1 MAGRVPTEFHGYSK
15 SMLTITDLSLQRGG
29 VWLLE
34 NVNLTVQPGQRVAI
48 VGANGAGKSSLF
60 KLLLGQLAPEQGS
73 VSLPGGCR
81 IAHMAQEVEASSR
94 SARDFILDGDFELRR
109 LERELAAAEARS
121 DDHAIAHVHGELDL
135 HEAWSASRRAEAL
148 LRGLGF
154 ADSDAERPVS
164 AFSGGW
170 RIRLNLAQALM
181 RPSDLLLLD
190 EPTNHLDL
198 DACLWLENW
207 LRRYPGTLLFISHDR
222 DFMDRVATHLVHFD
236 QKKLVLYT
244 GNYSAFEVQ
253 RSERLAQQQAGFER
267 QQARIAEIQRFI
279 DRFKAKA
286 TKAKQAQSRVK
297 ALERMEQIAPAHID
311 SPFSFTFPMA
321 DKVSNP
327 LLSVRD
333 GKAGHGES
341 VVLSGLNLT
350 LLPGSRIGLLGP
362 NGAGKSTLMDALR
375 GKGTLLAGERT
386 CGEHLAI
393 KYFAQH
399 QLESLD
405 LDASPFLHL
414 QRLAPKASEQSVRNF
429 LGGFDFHGDEALSP
443 IRSFSGGEK
452 ARVAL
457 AVIAWQKP
465 NLLLLDEPTNHLD
478 LEMRQALTMALQNF
492 EGAIVVVSHDRHLLR
507 NTVDEFWLVND
518 GHVVEYQGDLEDYE
532 SWLADRRKDDAEPP
546 KRQLGSVAGSA
557 DAASAQA
564 DTAVGES
571 ADDRKARK
579 RAEAALRQKLSP
591 YRKQQATLEKQ
602 METLHETL
610 NDLESELADPAL
622 YSDESKGRLKDLLG
636 KQSAAKGQLE
646 EFEAQWLEVSETV
659 ETMEDELAGQ

>member
-1 MAGRVPTEFHGYSK
+1 
-15 SMLTITDLSLQRGG
+15 MLTITDLSLQRGG

-60 KLLLGQLAPEQGS
+60 QLLLGQLAPEQGS
-73 VSLPGGCR
+73 VALPGGCR
-81 IAHMAQEVEASSR
+81 IAHMAQEVAASSR
-94 SARDFILDGDFELRR
+94 SARDFVLDGDTELRR
-109 LERELAAAEARS
+109 MERALAEAEAGG
-121 DDHAIAHVHGELDL
+121 DDHAIARLHGELDI
-135 HEAWSASRRAEAL
+135 HEAWSAPRRAETL

-154 ADSDAERPVS
+154 ADSDAGRPVS

-207 LRRYPGTLLFISHDR
+207 LRKYPGTLLFISHDR

-236 QKKLVLYT
+236 QKQLVLYT
-244 GNYSAFEVQ
+244 GNYSAFERQ
-253 RSERLAQQQAGFER
+253 RAERLAQQQASFER

-286 TKAKQAQSRVK
+286 TKARQAQSRVK
-297 ALERMEQIAPAHID
+297 ALERMEKIAPAHVD
-311 SPFSFTFPMA
+311 SPFSFEFPIA

-327 LLSVRD
+327 LLSIRHGV
-333 GKAGHGES
+333 AGHGD
-341 VVLSGLNLT
+341 VPILKNINVT
-350 LLPGSRIGLLGP
+350 LLPGTRVGLLGP
-362 NGAGKSTLMDALR
+362 NGAGKSTFMDALR
-375 GKGTLLAGERT
+375 GTGTLLSGERT

-393 KYFAQH
+393 GYFAQH

-414 QRLAPKASEQSVRNF
+414 QRLAPTASEQKVRDF
-429 LGGFDFHGDEALSP
+429 LGGFDFHGDEALAP

-492 EGAIVVVSHDRHLLR
+492 DGAIVVVSHDRHLLR
-507 NTVDEFWLVND
+507 NTVDEFWLVCD
-518 GHVVEYQGDLEDYE
+518 GAVGEYEGDLEDYE
-532 SWLADRRKDDAEPP
+532 RWLAERRKDEESPP
-546 KRQLGSVAGSA
+546 RREVVGGQEKSVNTAGPATLTA
-557 DAASAQA
+557 D
-564 DTAVGES
+564 E
-571 ADDRKARK
+571 RKARK
-579 RAEAALRQKLSP
+579 RQEAELRQKLSP
-591 YRKQQATLEKQ
+591 WRKKQGTLEIR
-602 METLHETL
+602 MEQLQQKLATVEQ
-610 NDLESELADPAL
+610 NLADPGL
-622 YSDESKGRLKDLLG
+622 YDDQQKVRLKELLAEQTEL
-636 KQSAAKGQLE
+636 KRELE
-646 EFEAQWLEVSETV
+646 DVEAEWLEVSETV
-659 ETMEDELAGQ
+659 ESLEAELAG

>member
-1 MAGRVPTEFHGYSK
+1 M
-15 SMLTITDLSLQRGG
+15 
-29 VWLLE
+29 LE
-34 NVNLTVQPGQRVAI
+34 NVSLTVQPGQRVAI

-60 KLLLGQLAPEQGS
+60 QLLLGHLAPEQGN

-81 IAHMAQEVEASSR
+81 IAHMAQEVEASHR
-94 SARDFILDGDFELRR
+94 SARDFVLDGDFELRR
-109 LERELAAAEARS
+109 MERELAHAEAR
-121 DDHAIAHVHGELDL
+121 DDHHAIARLHGELDV
-135 HEAWSASRRAEAL
+135 HEAWSAPRRAESL

-154 ADSDAERPVS
+154 ADSDADRPVS

-236 QKKLVLYT
+236 SKKLELYT

-253 RSERLAQQQAGFER
+253 RSERLAQQQSNYER

-286 TKAKQAQSRVK
+286 TKARQAQSRVK
-297 ALERMEQIAPAHID
+297 ALERMERIAPAHVD
-311 SPFSFTFPMA
+311 SPFSFEFPMA

-327 LLSVRD
+327 LLSIRNGV
-333 GKAGHGES
+333 AGHGQTAI
-341 VVLSGLNLT
+341 LNNINVT

-362 NGAGKSTLMDALR
+362 NGAGKSTFMEALR
-375 GKGTLLAGERT
+375 GTGTLLAGERT

-393 KYFAQH
+393 GYFAQH
-399 QLESLD
+399 QLEALD

-414 QRLAPKASEQSVRNF
+414 QRLSPRASEQSVRNF

-492 EGAIVVVSHDRHLLR
+492 DGAIVVVSHDRHLLR
-507 NTVDEFWLVND
+507 NTVDEFWLVSD
-518 GHVVEYQGDLEDYE
+518 GAVQEYDGDLEDYE
-532 SWLADRRKDDAEPP
+532 RWLADRRKDEDEPP
-546 KRQLGSVAGSA
+546 KRQAAEDSGAEKKVGSG
-557 DAASAQA
+557 QA
-564 DTAVGES
+564 LTAEE
-571 ADDRKARK
+571 RKARK
-579 RAEAALRQKLSP
+579 RQEAELRQKLSP
-591 YRKQQATLEKQ
+591 WRKKQVSLEARMDQLQQQ
-602 METLHETL
+602 
-610 NDLESELADPAL
+610 LAGVEASLGDPSV
-622 YSDESKGRLKDLLG
+622 YEDSGKVRLKALLAEQTEL
-636 KQSAAKGQLE
+636 KRALE
-646 EFEAQWLEVSETV
+646 ETEAEWLEVSETV
-659 ETMEDELAGQ
+659 ENLEAELAG

>member
-1 MAGRVPTEFHGYSK
+1 MI
-15 SMLTITDLSLQRGG
+15 TITNLSLQRGG
-29 VWLLE
+29 VWLLDSTS
-34 NVNLTVQPGQRVAI
+34 VTIQPGQRVAI

-60 KLLLGQLAPEQGS
+60 QLLLGQLGAEQGA

-81 IAHMAQEVEASSR
+81 IAHMAQEVEASGR
-94 SARDFILDGDFELRR
+94 SAREFVLDGDTR
-109 LERELAAAEARS
+109 LRELEAALAEAEAKS
-121 DDHAIAHVHGELDL
+121 DDHAMAHIHGELDL
-135 HEAWSASRRAEAL
+135 HEAWSASRRAETL
-148 LRGLGF
+148 IRGLGF
-154 ADSDAERPVS
+154 ADGDADRPVS
-164 AFSGGW
+164 SFSGGW

-181 RPSDLLLLD
+181 KPSDLLLLD

-207 LRRYPGTLLFISHDR
+207 LSRYPGTLLFISHDR
-222 DFMDRVATHLVHFD
+222 DFMDRVATHIIHFER
-236 QKKLVLYT
+236 QKLVQYT
-244 GNYSAFEVQ
+244 GNYSAFERQ
-253 RSERLAQQQAGFER
+253 RGERLAQQQANYEKQR
-267 QQARIAEIQRFI
+267 ARVAEIQRFI

-286 TKAKQAQSRVK
+286 TKARQAQSRVK

-333 GKAGHGES
+333 GRAGHGES

-375 GKGTLLAGERT
+375 GEGTLLAGERT
-386 CGEHLAI
+386 TGEHLAI
-393 KYFAQH
+393 GYFAQH

-414 QRLAPKASEQSVRNF
+414 QRLAPRASEQSIRNF
-429 LGGFDFHGDEALSP
+429 LGGFDFHGDEALAP

-492 EGAIVVVSHDRHLLR
+492 DGAMVVVSHDRHLLR
-507 NTVDEFWLVND
+507 NTVDEFWLVSD
-518 GHVVEYQGDLEDYE
+518 GAVAPYDGDLEDYE
-532 SWLADRRKDDAEPP
+532 RWLAERRRDEDEPP
-546 KRQLGSVAGSA
+546 RRDSQASVVS
-557 DAASAQA
+557 QA
-564 DTAVGES
+564 TGLTAEQ
-571 ADDRKARK
+571 RKARK
-579 RAEAALRQKLSP
+579 REQAELRKQLSPWKKQLAGAEQAIAKAEARLAE
-591 YRKQQATLEKQ
+591 LE
-602 METLHETL
+602 TA
-610 NDLESELADPAL
+610 LADTAL
-622 YSDESKGRLKDLLG
+622 YEAAQKDRLRALLAEQADVRSG
-636 KQSAAKGQLE
+636 LA
-646 EFEAQWLEVSETV
+646 EAEASWLEVGEKL
-659 ETMEDELAGQ
+659 EALEAQLEI

>member
-1 MAGRVPTEFHGYSK
+1 
-15 SMLTITDLSLQRGG
+15 
-29 VWLLE
+29 LLDS
-34 NVNLTVQPGQRVAI
+34 VSLTVQSGQRVAI

-60 KLLLGQLAPEQGS
+60 QLLLGQLAPEQGG

-81 IAHMAQEVEASSR
+81 IAQMAQEVAATSR
-94 SARDFILDGDFELRR
+94 SARDFVLDGDLDLRR
-109 LERELAAAEARS
+109 LEQALQQAEARG
-121 DDHAIAHVHGELDL
+121 DDNAVAHIHGELDI
-135 HEAWSASRRAEAL
+135 HEAWSAARRAESL

-154 ADSDAERPVS
+154 QDGDADRPVS

-207 LRRYPGTLLFISHDR
+207 LRRYDGTLLFISHDR
-222 DFMDRVATHLVHFD
+222 DFMDRVATHVVHFD
-236 QKKLVLYT
+236 RLKLELYT
-244 GNYSAFEVQ
+244 GNYSAFESQ

-279 DRFKAKA
+279 DRFKAQA
-286 TKAKQAQSRVK
+286 TKARQAQSRVK
-297 ALERMEQIAPAHID
+297 SLERMEKIAPAHID
-311 SPFSFTFPMA
+311 SPFSFEFPVA
-321 DKVSNP
+321 DKVSSP
-327 LLSVRD
+327 LLSIRH
-333 GKAGHGES
+333 GRAGHGETIILDGIN
-341 VVLSGLNLT
+341 LS

-362 NGAGKSTLMDALR
+362 NGAGKSTLMDALL
-375 GKGTLLAGERT
+375 GQGEHGAASTLISGERA
-386 CGEHLAI
+386 CGENLAI
-393 KYFAQH
+393 GYFAQH

-414 QRLAPKASEQSVRNF
+414 QRLSPKASEQSVRNF

-443 IRSFSGGEK
+443 IRTFSGGEK

-518 GHVVEYQGDLEDYE
+518 GRVAEYQGDLEDYE
-532 SWLADRRKDDAEPP
+532 RWLADRRKDDTEAP
-546 KRQLGSVAGSA
+546 KRQATGTMNASDSAKASEPEAG
-557 DAASAQA
+557 
-564 DTAVGES
+564 VGES
-571 ADDRKARK
+571 AEDRKTRK

-591 YRKQQATLEKQ
+591 FRKRQVALEKQ
-602 METLHETL
+602 MESLNETL
-610 NDLESELADPAL
+610 SGLESELADPGL
-622 YSDESKGRLKDLLG
+622 YGDESKNRLKDLLG
-636 KQSAAKGQLE
+636 KQAEAKARLNDV
-646 EFEAQWLEVSETV
+646 EAEWLDVSETV
-659 ETMEDELAGQ
+659 EAMEAELAV

>member
-1 MAGRVPTEFHGYSK
+1 M
-15 SMLTITDLSLQRGG
+15 
-29 VWLLE
+29 LE

-60 KLLLGQLAPEQGS
+60 KLLLGQLAAEQGG

-81 IAHMAQEVEASSR
+81 IAHMAQEVEASAR

-109 LERELAAAEARS
+109 LERELAEAEARG
-121 DDHAIAHVHGELDL
+121 DDHAIVHAHGELDL
-135 HEAWSASRRAEAL
+135 HEAWSAPRRAEAL

-207 LRRYPGTLLFISHDR
+207 LRRYSGTLLFISHDR

-297 ALERMEQIAPAHID
+297 ALERMERIAPAHVD
-311 SPFSFTFPMA
+311 SPFSFEFPMA

-327 LLSVRD
+327 LLSIRHGV
-333 GKAGHGES
+333 AGHGDTAILRNIN
-341 VVLSGLNLT
+341 VT

-362 NGAGKSTLMDALR
+362 NGAGKSTFMDALR
-375 GKGTLLAGERT
+375 GTGTLLSGERT

-393 KYFAQH
+393 GYFAQH

-414 QRLAPKASEQSVRNF
+414 QRLAPRASEQQVRNF

-457 AVIAWQKP
+457 AIIAWQKP

-492 EGAIVVVSHDRHLLR
+492 DGAIVVVSHDRHLMR
-507 NTVDEFWLVND
+507 NTVDQFWLVSD
-518 GHVVEYQGDLEDYE
+518 GAVQEYEGDLEDYE
-532 SWLADRRKDDAEPP
+532 RWLAERRKDDDEPP
-546 KRQLGSVAGSA
+546 KREVIEQATDNKVAAGATALTA
-557 DAASAQA
+557 D
-564 DTAVGES
+564 E
-571 ADDRKARK
+571 RKARK
-579 RAEAALRQKLSP
+579 RQEAELRQILSP
-591 YRKQQATLEKQ
+591 WRKKQGNLEARMEQLQQ
-602 METLHETL
+602 
-610 NDLESELADPAL
+610 ELAGVEQQLSDPTIYDDSA
-622 YSDESKGRLKDLLG
+622 KVKLKELLAQQTG
-636 KQSAAKGQLE
+636 LKRELDDV
-646 EFEAQWLEVSETV
+646 EAEWLEVSETV
-659 ETMEDELAGQ
+659 ENLEAELAG

>member
-1 MAGRVPTEFHGYSK
+1 
-15 SMLTITDLSLQRGG
+15 MLTITDLSLQRGG

-34 NVNLTVQPGQRVAI
+34 NVNVTVQPGQRVAI

-60 KLLLGQLAPEQGS
+60 QLLLGHLSPEQGS
-73 VSLPGGCR
+73 VALPGGCR
-81 IAHMAQEVEASSR
+81 IAHMAQEVAASSR
-94 SARDFILDGDFELRR
+94 SARDFVLDGDLELRR
-109 LERELAAAEARS
+109 LEAELVAAEARG
-121 DDHAIAHVHGELDL
+121 DDYAVAHIHGELDI
-135 HEAWSASRRAEAL
+135 HEAWSATRRAEAL
-148 LRGLGF
+148 IRGLGF
-154 ADSDAERPVS
+154 ADSDADRPVS

-207 LRRYPGTLLFISHDR
+207 LRKYPGTLLFISHDR
-222 DFMDRVATHLVHFD
+222 DFMDRVSTHLVHFD
-236 QKKLVLYT
+236 QKKLELYT
-244 GNYSAFEVQ
+244 GNYSAFEIQ
-253 RSERLAQQQAGFER
+253 RSERLAQQQASFER

-297 ALERMEQIAPAHID
+297 SLERMERIAPAHVD
-311 SPFSFTFPMA
+311 SPFSFEFPGA
-321 DKVSNP
+321 DKVSSP
-327 LLSVRD
+327 LLSIRN
-333 GKAGHGES
+333 GAAGYGDTTI
-341 VVLSGLNLT
+341 LSNINLS

-362 NGAGKSTLMDALR
+362 NGAGKSTFMDALR
-375 GKGTLLAGERT
+375 GESTLMSGERAAGEN
-386 CGEHLAI
+386 LAI
-393 KYFAQH
+393 GYFAQH

-414 QRLAPKASEQSVRNF
+414 QRLAPQASEQKVRNF

-492 EGAIVVVSHDRHLLR
+492 DGAIVVVSHDRHLLR
-507 NTVDEFWLVND
+507 NTVDEFWLVSD
-518 GHVVEYQGDLEDYE
+518 GAVKEYDGDLEDYE
-532 SWLADRRKDDAEPP
+532 RWLAERRKDDEEPP
-546 KRQLGSVAGSA
+546 QRQVVEQKTGNKTGTATLSA
-557 DAASAQA
+557 D
-564 DTAVGES
+564 E
-571 ADDRKARK
+571 RKARK
-579 RAEAALRQKLSP
+579 RQEAEIRKKISP
-591 YRKQQATLEKQ
+591 WRKKQGVLETR
-602 METLHETL
+602 METLQEKLSSVEASLSDPSVYDDSNKVRLKALLAEQAGFKRELDEAEAEWLDVSEAVETL
-610 NDLESELADPAL
+610 EQELTLSSAES
-622 YSDESKGRLKDLLG
+622 
-636 KQSAAKGQLE
+636 
-646 EFEAQWLEVSETV
+646 
-659 ETMEDELAGQ
+659 

>member
-1 MAGRVPTEFHGYSK
+1 
-15 SMLTITDLSLQRGG
+15 MLTITDLSLQRGG

-60 KLLLGQLAPEQGS
+60 QLLLGQLAPEQGS
-73 VSLPGGCR
+73 VALPGGCR
-81 IAHMAQEVEASSR
+81 IAHMAQEVAASSR
-94 SARDFILDGDFELRR
+94 SARDFVLDGDTELRR
-109 LERELAAAEARS
+109 MERALAEAEAGG
-121 DDHAIAHVHGELDL
+121 DDHAIARLHGELDI
-135 HEAWSASRRAEAL
+135 HEAWSAPRRAETL

-207 LRRYPGTLLFISHDR
+207 LRKYPGTLLFISHDR

-236 QKKLVLYT
+236 QKQLVLYT
-244 GNYSAFEVQ
+244 GNYSAFERQ
-253 RSERLAQQQAGFER
+253 RAERLAQQQASFER

-286 TKAKQAQSRVK
+286 TKARQAQSRVK
-297 ALERMEQIAPAHID
+297 ALERMEKIAPAHVD
-311 SPFSFTFPMA
+311 SPFSFEFPVA

-327 LLSVRD
+327 LLSIRHGV
-333 GKAGHGES
+333 AGHGD
-341 VVLSGLNLT
+341 VPILKNINVT
-350 LLPGSRIGLLGP
+350 LLPGTRVGLLGP
-362 NGAGKSTLMDALR
+362 NGAGKSTFMDALR
-375 GKGTLLAGERT
+375 GTGTLLSGERT

-393 KYFAQH
+393 GYFAQH

-414 QRLAPKASEQSVRNF
+414 QRLAPTASEQKVRDF
-429 LGGFDFHGDEALSP
+429 LGGFDFHGDEALAP

-492 EGAIVVVSHDRHLLR
+492 DGAIVVVSHDRHLLR
-507 NTVDEFWLVND
+507 NTVDEFWLVCD
-518 GHVVEYQGDLEDYE
+518 GAVGEYEGDLEDYE
-532 SWLADRRKDDAEPP
+532 RWLAERRKDEESPP
-546 KRQLGSVAGSA
+546 RREVVGGQEKSVNTAGPATLTA
-557 DAASAQA
+557 D
-564 DTAVGES
+564 E
-571 ADDRKARK
+571 RKARK
-579 RAEAALRQKLSP
+579 RQEAELRQKLSP
-591 YRKQQATLEKQ
+591 WRKKQGTLEIR
-602 METLHETL
+602 MEQLQQKLVTVEQ
-610 NDLESELADPAL
+610 NLADPGL
-622 YSDESKGRLKDLLG
+622 YDDQQKVRLKELLAEQAEL
-636 KQSAAKGQLE
+636 KRELE
-646 EFEAQWLEVSETV
+646 DVEAEWLEVSETV
-659 ETMEDELAGQ
+659 ESLEAELAG

>member
-1 MAGRVPTEFHGYSK
+1 
-15 SMLTITDLSLQRGG
+15 MLTITDLSLQRGG
-29 VWLLE
+29 LWLLDA
-34 NVNLTVQPGQRVAI
+34 VNLTIQPGQRVAI

-60 KLLLGQLAPEQGS
+60 QLLLGQLSPEQGS
-73 VSLPGGCR
+73 VALPGGCR
-81 IAHMAQEVEASSR
+81 IAHMAQEVEASER
-94 SARDFILDGDFELRR
+94 SALDFVLDGDHDLRR
-109 LERELAAAEARS
+109 MEKALAKAEERG
-121 DDHAIAHVHGELDL
+121 DDHAMAHIHGELDI
-135 HEAWSASRRAEAL
+135 HEAWSAPRRAGAL

-154 ADSDAERPVS
+154 TDTDAQRPVS

-207 LRRYPGTLLFISHDR
+207 LHRYSGTLLFISHDR

-236 QKKLVLYT
+236 QRQLEIYT
-244 GNYSAFEVQ
+244 GNYSAFEGQ

-267 QQARIAEIQRFI
+267 QQTQIAEIQRFI
-279 DRFKAKA
+279 DRFRAQA
-286 TKAKQAQSRVK
+286 TKARQAQSRVK
-297 ALERMEQIAPAHID
+297 ALERMEKIAPAHID
-311 SPFSFTFPMA
+311 SPFNFEFPVA
-321 DKVSNP
+321 EKVSNP
-327 LLSVRD
+327 LLSIRNGSGGYGDTLILD
-333 GKAGHGES
+333 GINRS
-341 VVLSGLNLT
+341 
-350 LLPGSRIGLLGP
+350 LLPGSRVGLLGP

-375 GKGTLLAGERT
+375 GASTLLSGERT
-386 CGEHLAI
+386 TGEHLAI
-393 KYFAQH
+393 GYFAQH

-414 QRLAPKASEQSVRNF
+414 QRLSPKASEQSIRNF
-429 LGGFDFHGDEALSP
+429 LGGFAFHGNEALSA

-492 EGAIVVVSHDRHLLR
+492 AGAIVVVSHDRHLLR

-518 GHVVEYQGDLEDYE
+518 GRVTDYEGDLEDYE
-532 SWLADRRKDDAEPP
+532 RWLADRRKDDSEAP
-546 KRQLGSVAGSA
+546 KRESQAGSPPERPA
-557 DAASAQA
+557 PE
-564 DTAVGES
+564 DT

-591 YRKQQATLEKQ
+591 YRKQQAALEKD
-602 METLHETL
+602 MEQLQQKL
-610 NDLESELADPAL
+610 
-622 YSDESKGRLKDLLG
+622 KG
-636 KQSAAKGQLE
+636 LE
-646 EFEAQWLEVSETV
+646 ESLSAPELYQDSGKTLLKERLGEQAQLKARLDDVEAGWLEISETV
-659 ETMEDELAGQ
+659 ETLEAELTA

>member
-1 MAGRVPTEFHGYSK
+1 
-15 SMLTITDLSLQRGG
+15 MLTITDLSLQRGG
-29 VWLLE
+29 VWLLDS
-34 NVNLTVQPGQRVAI
+34 VALTVQSGQRVAI

-60 KLLLGQLAPEQGS
+60 QLLLGQLAPEQGS

-81 IAHMAQEVEASSR
+81 IAHMAQEVEATGR
-94 SARDFILDGDFELRR
+94 SARDFVLDGDLDLRR
-109 LERELAAAEARS
+109 MERELHQAEVRG
-121 DDHAIAHVHGELDL
+121 DDNAVAHIHGELDV
-135 HEAWSASRRAEAL
+135 HEAWSAARRAESL

-154 ADSDAERPVS
+154 QNGDADRPVS

-207 LRRYPGTLLFISHDR
+207 LRRYDGTLLFISHDR
-222 DFMDRVATHLVHFD
+222 DFMDRVATHVVHFD
-236 QKKLVLYT
+236 RKKLELYT
-244 GNYSAFEVQ
+244 GNYSAFEGQ

-279 DRFKAKA
+279 DRFKAQA
-286 TKAKQAQSRVK
+286 TKARQAQSRVK
-297 ALERMEQIAPAHID
+297 SLERMEKIAPAHID
-311 SPFSFTFPMA
+311 SPFSFEFPMA

-327 LLSVRD
+327 LLSIRH
-333 GKAGHGES
+333 GQAGHGES
-341 VVLSGLNLT
+341 VILSNINLT

-362 NGAGKSTLMDALR
+362 NGAGKSTLMDALL
-375 GKGTLLAGERT
+375 GQGEEGATSTLLSGERA

-393 KYFAQH
+393 GYFAQH

-414 QRLAPKASEQSVRNF
+414 QRLSPRASEQSVRNF

-518 GHVVEYQGDLEDYE
+518 GRVVEYQGDLEDYE
-532 SWLADRRKDDAEPP
+532 RWLADRRKDDIEAP
-546 KRQLGSVAGSA
+546 KRQAAGAGNADNSIVATESDSG
-557 DAASAQA
+557 
-564 DTAVGES
+564 VGES
-571 ADDRKARK
+571 AEDRKLRK

-591 YRKQQATLEKQ
+591 FRKKQAALEKQ
-602 METLHETL
+602 MESLNETL
-610 NDLESELADPAL
+610 KGLESDLADPDL
-622 YSDESKGRLKDLLG
+622 YGGEAKGQLKELLG
-636 KQSAAKGQLE
+636 KQSKAKAQLE
-646 EFEAQWLEVSETV
+646 DIEAQWLDVSETV
-659 ETMEDELAGQ
+659 EAMEEELAG

>member
-1 MAGRVPTEFHGYSK
+1 
-15 SMLTITDLSLQRGG
+15 MLTITDLSLQRGG

-60 KLLLGQLAPEQGS
+60 KLLLGQLAAEQGGA
-73 VSLPGGCR
+73 SLPGGCR
-81 IAHMAQEVEASSR
+81 IAHMAQEVEASAR

-109 LERELAAAEARS
+109 LERELAEAEARG
-121 DDHAIAHVHGELDL
+121 DDHAIAHAHGELDL
-135 HEAWSASRRAEAL
+135 HEAWSAPRRAEAL

-207 LRRYPGTLLFISHDR
+207 LRRYSGTLLFISHDR

-297 ALERMEQIAPAHID
+297 ALERMERIAPAHVD
-311 SPFSFTFPMA
+311 SPFGFDFPMA

-327 LLSVRD
+327 LLSIRHGV
-333 GKAGHGES
+333 AGHGDTAILRNIN
-341 VVLSGLNLT
+341 VT

-362 NGAGKSTLMDALR
+362 NGAGKSTFMDALR
-375 GKGTLLAGERT
+375 GTGTLLAGERT

-393 KYFAQH
+393 GYFAQH

-414 QRLAPKASEQSVRNF
+414 QRLAPRASEQQVRNF

-457 AVIAWQKP
+457 AIIAWQKP

-492 EGAIVVVSHDRHLLR
+492 DGAIVVVSHDRHLLR
-507 NTVDEFWLVND
+507 NTVDQFWLVSD
-518 GHVVEYQGDLEDYE
+518 GAVQEYDGDLEDYE
-532 SWLADRRKDDAEPP
+532 RWLAERRKDDDEPP
-546 KRQLGSVAGSA
+546 KREVVEQAAENKVATGATALTA
-557 DAASAQA
+557 D
-564 DTAVGES
+564 E
-571 ADDRKARK
+571 RKARK
-579 RAEAALRQKLSP
+579 RQEAELRQKLSP
-591 YRKQQATLEKQ
+591 WRKKQGNLETRMEQLQQ
-602 METLHETL
+602 
-610 NDLESELADPAL
+610 ELAGVEQELSDPAI
-622 YSDESKGRLKDLLG
+622 YDDSAKVKLKELLAQQTG
-636 KQSAAKGQLE
+636 LKRELDDV
-646 EFEAQWLEVSETV
+646 EAEWLEVSETV
-659 ETMEDELAGQ
+659 ENLEAELAG

>member
-1 MAGRVPTEFHGYSK
+1 M
-15 SMLTITDLSLQRGG
+15 
-29 VWLLE
+29 LE

-60 KLLLGQLAPEQGS
+60 KLLLGQLAAEQGG

-81 IAHMAQEVEASSR
+81 IAHMAQEVEASAR

-109 LERELAAAEARS
+109 LERELAEAEARG
-121 DDHAIAHVHGELDL
+121 DDHAIAHAHGELDL
-135 HEAWSASRRAEAL
+135 HEAWSAPRRAEAL

-207 LRRYPGTLLFISHDR
+207 LRRYSGTLLFISHDR

-297 ALERMEQIAPAHID
+297 ALERMERIAPAHVD
-311 SPFSFTFPMA
+311 SPFSFEFPMA

-327 LLSVRD
+327 LVSIRHGV
-333 GKAGHGES
+333 AGHGDTAILRNIN
-341 VVLSGLNLT
+341 VT

-362 NGAGKSTLMDALR
+362 NGAGKSTFMDALR
-375 GKGTLLAGERT
+375 GTGTLLAGERT

-393 KYFAQH
+393 GYFAQH

-414 QRLAPKASEQSVRNF
+414 QRLAPRASEQQVRNF

-492 EGAIVVVSHDRHLLR
+492 DGAIVVVSHDRHLLR
-507 NTVDEFWLVND
+507 NTVDQFWLVSD
-518 GHVVEYQGDLEDYE
+518 GAVREYDGDLEDYE
-532 SWLADRRKDDAEPP
+532 RWLAERRKDDDEPP
-546 KRQLGSVAGSA
+546 KREVVEQAAENKVATGATALTA
-557 DAASAQA
+557 D
-564 DTAVGES
+564 E
-571 ADDRKARK
+571 RKARK
-579 RAEAALRQKLSP
+579 RQEAELRQKLSP
-591 YRKQQATLEKQ
+591 WRKKQGNLEARMDQLQQELAAVEQ
-602 METLHETL
+602 Q
-610 NDLESELADPAL
+610 LADPAI
-622 YSDESKGRLKDLLG
+622 YDDSAKLKLKELLAQQTG
-636 KQSAAKGQLE
+636 LKRELDDV
-646 EFEAQWLEVSETV
+646 EAEWLDVSETV
-659 ETMEDELAGQ
+659 ENLEAELAG

>member
-1 MAGRVPTEFHGYSK
+1 
-15 SMLTITDLSLQRGG
+15 MLTITDLSLQRGG
-29 VWLLE
+29 VWLLDA
-34 NVNLTVQPGQRVAI
+34 VNLTIQPGQRVAI

-60 KLLLGQLAPEQGS
+60 QLLLGQLSPEQGS

-94 SARDFILDGDFELRR
+94 SALDFVLDGDHDLRR
-109 LERELAAAEARS
+109 MERELADAEQRG
-121 DDHAIAHVHGELDL
+121 DDHAMARIHGELDV
-135 HEAWSASRRAEAL
+135 HEAWSAPRRAAAL

-154 ADSDAERPVS
+154 VDADTARPVS

-181 RPSDLLLLD
+181 RPSELLLLD

-222 DFMDRVATHLVHFD
+222 DFMDRVVTHVVHFH
-236 QKKLVLYT
+236 QCKLELYT
-244 GNYSAFEVQ
+244 GNYSAFEGQ

-286 TKAKQAQSRVK
+286 TKARQAQSRVK
-297 ALERMEQIAPAHID
+297 SLERMEKIAPAHID
-311 SPFSFTFPMA
+311 SPFSFEFPVA
-321 DKVSNP
+321 EKVSNP
-327 LLSVRD
+327 LLSIRNGAAGYGDTRILD
-333 GKAGHGES
+333 GIN
-341 VVLSGLNLT
+341 LS

-362 NGAGKSTLMDALR
+362 NGAGKSTLMDAVR
-375 GKGTLLAGERT
+375 GEAALLAGERT
-386 CGEHLAI
+386 TGEHLAI
-393 KYFAQH
+393 GYFAQH
-399 QLESLD
+399 QLDSLD
-405 LDASPFLHL
+405 LDASPFLQL
-414 QRLAPKASEQSVRNF
+414 QRLSPKASEQSIRNF
-429 LGGFDFHGDEALSP
+429 LGGFDFHGDEALTP

-492 EGAIVVVSHDRHLLR
+492 DGAMVVVSHDRHLLR

-518 GHVVEYQGDLEDYE
+518 GRVCEYEGDLEDYE
-532 SWLADRRKDDAEPP
+532 RWLADRRKDEVDAPRRDPGDALAGNTTGE
-546 KRQLGSVAGSA
+546 VA
-557 DAASAQA
+557 AAEG
-564 DTAVGES
+564 VGES

-579 RAEAALRQKLSP
+579 RAEAAIRQKLSP
-591 YRKQQATLEKQ
+591 YRKQQSALEKT
-602 METLHETL
+602 MEQLQQQLKVVE
-610 NDLESELADPAL
+610 ESLSAPEVYQDSGKA
-622 YSDESKGRLKDLLG
+622 RLKEKLG
-636 KQSAAKGQLE
+636 EQAQLKSRL
-646 EFEAQWLEVSETV
+646 EAVEAEWLEISETV
-659 ETMEDELAGQ
+659 ENLEAELVA

>member
-1 MAGRVPTEFHGYSK
+1 
-15 SMLTITDLSLQRGG
+15 ML
-29 VWLLE
+29 E
-34 NVNLTVQPGQRVAI
+34 AVNLTIQPGQRVAI

-60 KLLLGQLAPEQGS
+60 QLLLGQLAPEQGS
-73 VSLPGGCR
+73 ASLPGGCR
-81 IAHMAQEVEASSR
+81 IAHMAQEVAASSR
-94 SARDFILDGDFELRR
+94 SARDFVLDGDYDLRR
-109 LERELAAAEARS
+109 MESELADAEEQG
-121 DDHAIAHVHGELDL
+121 DDHRIARIHGELDI

-154 ADSDAERPVS
+154 SDADADRPVS
-164 AFSGGW
+164 SFSGGW

-207 LRRYPGTLLFISHDR
+207 LRRYEGTLLFISHDR

-236 QKKLVLYT
+236 QRRLDLYT
-244 GNYSAFEVQ
+244 GNYSSFETQ
-253 RSERLAQQQAGFER
+253 RSERIAQQQAGYER

-286 TKAKQAQSRVK
+286 TKARQAQSRVK
-297 ALERMEQIAPAHID
+297 ALERMEKIAPAHVD
-311 SPFSFTFPMA
+311 SPFSFEFPVA

-327 LLSVRD
+327 LMSIRN
-333 GKAGHGES
+333 GSAGYGDA
-341 VVLSGLNLT
+341 VVLEGINLS

-375 GKGTLLAGERT
+375 GQSTLLRGERT
-386 CGEHLAI
+386 TGEHVAI
-393 KYFAQH
+393 GYFAQH

-429 LGGFDFHGDEALSP
+429 LGGFDFHGDEALSA

-507 NTVDEFWLVND
+507 NTVDDFWLVNE
-518 GHVVEYQGDLEDYE
+518 GRVTEYEGDLEDYE
-532 SWLADRRKDDAEPP
+532 RWLADRRKDETEAPRRES
-546 KRQLGSVAGSA
+546 GE
-557 DAASAQA
+557 AQA
-564 DTAVGES
+564 AGGNALAADSGVGEN
-571 ADDRKARK
+571 AEDRKARK
-579 RAEAALRQKLSP
+579 RAEAAIRQKLSP
-591 YRKQQATLEKQ
+591 YRKQQGALEKEMDQLQSTLVTLEQSLSEPELYADQGKQ
-602 METLHETL
+602 
-610 NDLESELADPAL
+610 
-622 YSDESKGRLKDLLG
+622 KLKDLLG
-636 KQSAAKGQLE
+636 QQATAKSRLAKV
-646 EFEAQWLEVSETV
+646 EAEWLEISETV
-659 ETMEDELAGQ
+659 ESLEAELTP

>member
-1 MAGRVPTEFHGYSK
+1 
-15 SMLTITDLSLQRGG
+15 MLTITDLSLQRGG
-29 VWLLE
+29 AWLLDS
-34 NVNLTVQPGQRVAI
+34 VALTVQSGQRVAV

-60 KLLLGQLAPEQGS
+60 QLLLGQLTPEQGS

-81 IAHMAQEVEASSR
+81 IAHMAQEVEATER
-94 SARDFILDGDFELRR
+94 SARDFVLDGDLDLRR
-109 LERELAAAEARS
+109 LERELEQAEAQG
-121 DDHAIAHVHGELDL
+121 DDNAVAHIHGELDV
-135 HEAWSASRRAEAL
+135 HEAWSAARRAESL

-154 ADSDAERPVS
+154 RNEDPDRPVS

-207 LRRYPGTLLFISHDR
+207 LRRYNGTLLFISHDR
-222 DFMDRVATHLVHFD
+222 DFMDRVATHVVHFD
-236 QKKLVLYT
+236 RQKLELYT
-244 GNYSAFEVQ
+244 GNYSAFEGQ
-253 RSERLAQQQAGFER
+253 RSERIAQQQAGFER

-286 TKAKQAQSRVK
+286 TKARQAQSRVK
-297 ALERMEQIAPAHID
+297 SLERMEKIAPAHID
-311 SPFSFTFPMA
+311 SPFSFEFPMA

-327 LLSVRD
+327 LLSIRH
-333 GKAGHGES
+333 GQAGHGDTK
-341 VVLSGLNLT
+341 VLSNINLT

-362 NGAGKSTLMDALR
+362 NGAGKSTLMDALL
-375 GKGTLLAGERT
+375 GQGEQGTASTLLSGERT

-393 KYFAQH
+393 GYFAQH

-546 KRQLGSVAGSA
+546 KRQLGSAAGSA

-591 YRKQQATLEKQ
+591 YRKKQATLEKQ

>member
-1 MAGRVPTEFHGYSK
+1 
-15 SMLTITDLSLQRGG
+15 ML
-29 VWLLE
+29 E
-34 NVNLTVQPGQRVAI
+34 AVNLTIQPGQRVAI

-60 KLLLGQLAPEQGS
+60 QLLLGQLAPEQGS
-73 VSLPGGCR
+73 ASLPGGCR
-81 IAHMAQEVEASSR
+81 IAHMAQEVAASSR
-94 SARDFILDGDFELRR
+94 TARDFVLDGDYDLRR
-109 LERELAAAEARS
+109 MESELADAEERD
-121 DDHAIAHVHGELDL
+121 DDHRIARIHGELDI
-135 HEAWSASRRAEAL
+135 HEAWSAPRRAEAL

-154 ADSDAERPVS
+154 SDADADRPVS
-164 AFSGGW
+164 SFSGGW

-207 LRRYPGTLLFISHDR
+207 LRRYEGTLLFISHDR

-236 QKKLVLYT
+236 QRRLDLYT
-244 GNYSAFEVQ
+244 GNYSSFETQ
-253 RSERLAQQQAGFER
+253 RSERIAQQQAGYER

-286 TKAKQAQSRVK
+286 TKARQAQSRVK
-297 ALERMEQIAPAHID
+297 ALERMEKIAPAHVD
-311 SPFSFTFPMA
+311 SPFSFEFPVA

-327 LLSVRD
+327 LMSIRN
-333 GKAGHGES
+333 GAAGYGDA
-341 VVLSGLNLT
+341 VVLEGINLS

-375 GKGTLLAGERT
+375 GQSTLLRGERT
-386 CGEHLAI
+386 TGEHVAI
-393 KYFAQH
+393 GYFAQH

-429 LGGFDFHGDEALSP
+429 LGGFDFHGDEALSA

-507 NTVDEFWLVND
+507 NTVDDFWLVNE
-518 GHVVEYQGDLEDYE
+518 GRVTEYDGDLEDYE
-532 SWLADRRKDDAEPP
+532 RWLADRRKDEAEAP
-546 KRQLGSVAGSA
+546 RRESSEVHAAGGNALAA
-557 DAASAQA
+557 DSGA
-564 DTAVGES
+564 GEN
-571 ADDRKARK
+571 AEDRKARK
-579 RAEAALRQKLSP
+579 RAEAAIRQKLSP
-591 YRKQQATLEKQ
+591 YRKQQGALEKEMDQLQSTLVTLEQSLSEPELYADQGKQ
-602 METLHETL
+602 
-610 NDLESELADPAL
+610 
-622 YSDESKGRLKDLLG
+622 KLKELLG
-636 KQSAAKGQLE
+636 QQAAAKSRLAE
-646 EFEAQWLEVSETV
+646 VEAEWLEISETV
-659 ETMEDELAGQ
+659 ESLEAELTP

>member
-1 MAGRVPTEFHGYSK
+1 
-15 SMLTITDLSLQRGG
+15 MLTITDLSLQRGG

-34 NVNLTVQPGQRVAI
+34 NVSLTVQPGQRVAI

-60 KLLLGQLAPEQGS
+60 QLLLGQLAPEQGA

-81 IAHMAQEVEASSR
+81 IAHMAQEVAASSR
-94 SARDFILDGDFELRR
+94 SARDFVLDGDFELRR
-109 LERELAAAEARS
+109 MERDLADAEAR
-121 DDHAIAHVHGELDL
+121 DDHHAIARLHGELDI

-154 ADSDAERPVS
+154 VDSDAERPVS

-207 LRRYPGTLLFISHDR
+207 LRKYPGTLLFISHDR

-236 QKKLVLYT
+236 QKKLELYT

-253 RSERLAQQQAGFER
+253 RSERLAQQQSSFER

-286 TKAKQAQSRVK
+286 TKARQAQSRVK
-297 ALERMEQIAPAHID
+297 ALERMERIAPAHVD
-311 SPFSFTFPMA
+311 SPFSFEFPMA

-327 LLSVRD
+327 LLSIRH
-333 GKAGHGES
+333 GTAGHGDAAILKNIN
-341 VVLSGLNLT
+341 VT

-362 NGAGKSTLMDALR
+362 NGAGKSTFMDALR
-375 GKGTLLAGERT
+375 GTGTLLAGERT

-393 KYFAQH
+393 GYFAQH

-414 QRLAPKASEQSVRNF
+414 QRLAPGASEQKVRNF

-492 EGAIVVVSHDRHLLR
+492 EGALVVVSHDRHLLR
-507 NTVDEFWLVND
+507 NTVDEFWLVSD
-518 GHVVEYQGDLEDYE
+518 GAVQEYEGDLEDYE
-532 SWLADRRKDDAEPP
+532 RWLADRRKDDDEPP
-546 KRQLGSVAGSA
+546 KRQVMDDSGAAKVATAGAALTA
-557 DAASAQA
+557 D
-564 DTAVGES
+564 E
-571 ADDRKARK
+571 RKARK
-579 RAEAALRQKLSP
+579 RQEAEVRQKLSP
-591 YRKQQATLEKQ
+591 WRK
-602 METLHETL
+602 
-610 NDLESELADPAL
+610 
-622 YSDESKGRLKDLLG
+622 
-636 KQSAAKGQLE
+636 KQSALE
-646 EFEAQWLEVSETV
+646 SR
-659 ETMEDELAGQ
+659 MD

>member
-1 MAGRVPTEFHGYSK
+1 
-15 SMLTITDLSLQRGG
+15 MLTITDLSLQRGG

-34 NVNLTVQPGQRVAI
+34 AVSLTVQPGQRVAI

-60 KLLLGQLAPEQGS
+60 QLLLGQLSPEQGS

-81 IAHMAQEVEASSR
+81 IAHMAQEVAASGR
-94 SARDFILDGDFELRR
+94 SARDFVLDGDLDLRR
-109 LERELAAAEARS
+109 LEQELVRAEACG
-121 DDHAIAHVHGELDL
+121 DDHAMARIHGELDV
-135 HEAWSASRRAEAL
+135 HEAWSAARRAESL

-154 ADSDAERPVS
+154 SDADADRPVS

-222 DFMDRVATHLVHFD
+222 DFMDRVATNVVHFD
-236 QKKLVLYT
+236 QRKLDAYT
-244 GNYSAFEVQ
+244 GNYSAFEGQ
-253 RSERLAQQQAGFER
+253 RSERLAQQRAGYER

-279 DRFKAKA
+279 DRFKAQA
-286 TKAKQAQSRVK
+286 TKARQAQSRVK
-297 ALERMEQIAPAHID
+297 ALERMERIAPAHVD
-311 SPFSFTFPMA
+311 SPFSFAFPVA
-321 DKVSNP
+321 AKVSNP
-327 LLSVRD
+327 LLSIRN
-333 GKAGHGES
+333 GQAGHGDA
-341 VVLSGLNLT
+341 VILDGINLT

-362 NGAGKSTLMDALR
+362 NGAGKSTLMNALR
-375 GKGTLLAGERT
+375 GEGTLLSGERT
-386 CGEHLAI
+386 AGEHLAI
-393 KYFAQH
+393 GSFAQH

-414 QRLAPKASEQSVRNF
+414 QRLSPRASEQSIRNF

-443 IRSFSGGEK
+443 IRAFSGGEK

-478 LEMRQALTMALQNF
+478 LEMRQALTMALQDF

-518 GHVVEYQGDLEDYE
+518 GGVTEYQGDLEDYE
-532 SWLADRRKDDAEPP
+532 RWLADRRKDDSEAPRRPEPGLAGPAGTDSGAE
-546 KRQLGSVAGSA
+546 GVAESA
-557 DAASAQA
+557 ESA
-564 DTAVGES
+564 ES

-579 RAEAALRQKLSP
+579 RAEAAVRQKLSP
-591 YRKQQATLEKQ
+591 WRKRQSALERE
-602 METLHETL
+602 METLQGQLAGLEAELSDPAVYEAPSKARLTEL
-610 NDLESELADPAL
+610 LARQARVTGRLGDVEAEWLEVVEAVEAMESELA
-622 YSDESKGRLKDLLG
+622 G
-636 KQSAAKGQLE
+636 
-646 EFEAQWLEVSETV
+646 
-659 ETMEDELAGQ
+659 

>member
-1 MAGRVPTEFHGYSK
+1 
-15 SMLTITDLSLQRGG
+15 MLTITDLSLQRGG

-60 KLLLGQLAPEQGS
+60 KLLLGQLAAEQGGA
-73 VSLPGGCR
+73 SLPGGCR
-81 IAHMAQEVEASSR
+81 IAHMAQEVEASAR

-109 LERELAAAEARS
+109 LERELAEAEARG
-121 DDHAIAHVHGELDL
+121 DDHAIAHAHGELDL
-135 HEAWSASRRAEAL
+135 HEAWSAPRRAEAL

-207 LRRYPGTLLFISHDR
+207 LRRYSGTLLFISHDR

-297 ALERMEQIAPAHID
+297 ALERMERIAPAHVD
-311 SPFSFTFPMA
+311 SPFSFEFPMA

-327 LLSVRD
+327 LLSIRHGV
-333 GKAGHGES
+333 AGHGDTAILRNIN
-341 VVLSGLNLT
+341 VT

-362 NGAGKSTLMDALR
+362 NGAGKSTFMDALR
-375 GKGTLLAGERT
+375 GTGTLLAGERT

-393 KYFAQH
+393 GYFAQH

-414 QRLAPKASEQSVRNF
+414 QRLAPRASEQQVRNF

-457 AVIAWQKP
+457 AIIAWQKP

-492 EGAIVVVSHDRHLLR
+492 DGAIVVVSHDRHLLR
-507 NTVDEFWLVND
+507 NTVDQFWLVSD
-518 GHVVEYQGDLEDYE
+518 GAVQEYDGDLEDYE
-532 SWLADRRKDDAEPP
+532 RWLAERRKDDDEPP
-546 KRQLGSVAGSA
+546 KREVVEQAAENKVATGATALTA
-557 DAASAQA
+557 D
-564 DTAVGES
+564 E
-571 ADDRKARK
+571 RKARK
-579 RAEAALRQKLSP
+579 RQEAELRQKLSP
-591 YRKQQATLEKQ
+591 WRKKQGNLETRMEQLQQ
-602 METLHETL
+602 
-610 NDLESELADPAL
+610 ELAGVEQQLSDPAI
-622 YSDESKGRLKDLLG
+622 YDDSAKVKLKELLAQQTG
-636 KQSAAKGQLE
+636 LKRELDDV
-646 EFEAQWLEVSETV
+646 EAEWLEVSETV
-659 ETMEDELAGQ
+659 ENLEAELAG

>member
-1 MAGRVPTEFHGYSK
+1 
-15 SMLTITDLSLQRGG
+15 MLTITDLSLQRGG

-34 NVNLTVQPGQRVAI
+34 AVNLTIQPGQRVAI

-60 KLLLGQLAPEQGS
+60 QLLLGQLAPEQGS
-73 VSLPGGCR
+73 ASLPGGCR
-81 IAHMAQEVEASSR
+81 IAHMAQEVAASSR
-94 SARDFILDGDFELRR
+94 TARDFVLDGDYDLRR
-109 LERELAAAEARS
+109 MESELADAEEQG
-121 DDHAIAHVHGELDL
+121 DDHRIARIHGELDI

-154 ADSDAERPVS
+154 SDADADRPVS
-164 AFSGGW
+164 SFSGGW

-207 LRRYPGTLLFISHDR
+207 LRRYEGTLLFISHDR

-236 QKKLVLYT
+236 QRRLDLYT
-244 GNYSAFEVQ
+244 GNYSSFETQ
-253 RSERLAQQQAGFER
+253 RSERIAQQQAGYER

-286 TKAKQAQSRVK
+286 TKARQAQSRVK
-297 ALERMEQIAPAHID
+297 ALERMEKIAPAHVD
-311 SPFSFTFPMA
+311 SPFSFEFPVA

-327 LLSVRD
+327 LMSIRN
-333 GKAGHGES
+333 GSAGYGDA
-341 VVLSGLNLT
+341 VVLEGINLS

-375 GKGTLLAGERT
+375 GQSTLLRGERT
-386 CGEHLAI
+386 TGEHVAI
-393 KYFAQH
+393 GYFAQH

-429 LGGFDFHGDEALSP
+429 LGGFDFHGDEALSA

-507 NTVDEFWLVND
+507 NTVDDFWLVNE
-518 GHVVEYQGDLEDYE
+518 GRVTEYEGDLEDYE
-532 SWLADRRKDDAEPP
+532 RWLADRRKDETEAPRRE
-546 KRQLGSVAGSA
+546 SSE
-557 DAASAQA
+557 AQA
-564 DTAVGES
+564 AGGNALAADSGVGEN
-571 ADDRKARK
+571 AEDRKARK
-579 RAEAALRQKLSP
+579 RAEAAIRQKLSP
-591 YRKQQATLEKQ
+591 YRKQQGALEKEMDQLQSTLVTLEQSLSEPELYADQGKQ
-602 METLHETL
+602 
-610 NDLESELADPAL
+610 
-622 YSDESKGRLKDLLG
+622 KLKELLG
-636 KQSAAKGQLE
+636 QQAAAKSRLAE
-646 EFEAQWLEVSETV
+646 VEAEWLEISETV
-659 ETMEDELAGQ
+659 ESLEAELTP

>member
-1 MAGRVPTEFHGYSK
+1 
-15 SMLTITDLSLQRGG
+15 MLTITDLSLQRGG

-34 NVNLTVQPGQRVAI
+34 NVSLTVQPGQRVAI

-60 KLLLGQLAPEQGS
+60 QLLLGHLAPEQGS

-81 IAHMAQEVEASSR
+81 IAHMAQEVEASQR
-94 SARDFILDGDFELRR
+94 SARDFVLDGDFELRR
-109 LERELAAAEARS
+109 MERELADAETR
-121 DDHAIAHVHGELDL
+121 DDHHAIARLHGELDV
-135 HEAWSASRRAEAL
+135 HEAWSAPRRADSL

-154 ADSDAERPVS
+154 ADSDVGRPVS

-236 QKKLVLYT
+236 NKKLELYT

-253 RSERLAQQQAGFER
+253 RSERLAQQQSNYER

-286 TKAKQAQSRVK
+286 TKARQAQSRVK
-297 ALERMEQIAPAHID
+297 ALERMERIAPAHVD
-311 SPFSFTFPMA
+311 SPFSFEFPMA

-327 LLSVRD
+327 LLSIRNGV
-333 GKAGHGES
+333 AGHGQTAI
-341 VVLSGLNLT
+341 LNNINVT

-362 NGAGKSTLMDALR
+362 NGAGKSTFMDALR
-375 GKGTLLAGERT
+375 GTGTLLSGERT

-393 KYFAQH
+393 GYFAQH
-399 QLESLD
+399 QLEALD

-414 QRLAPKASEQSVRNF
+414 QRLSPRASEQSVRNF

-492 EGAIVVVSHDRHLLR
+492 DGAIVVVSHDRHLLR
-507 NTVDEFWLVND
+507 NTVDEFWLVSD
-518 GHVVEYQGDLEDYE
+518 GTVQEYDGDLEDYE
-532 SWLADRRKDDAEPP
+532 RWLADRRKDEDEPP
-546 KRQLGSVAGSA
+546 KRQVAEDSEAEKKAGSA
-557 DAASAQA
+557 QA
-564 DTAVGES
+564 LTAEE
-571 ADDRKARK
+571 RKARK
-579 RAEAALRQKLSP
+579 RQEAELRQKLSP
-591 YRKQQATLEKQ
+591 WRKKQVSLEARMDQLQQQ
-602 METLHETL
+602 
-610 NDLESELADPAL
+610 LAGVEASLGDPAV
-622 YSDESKGRLKDLLG
+622 YEDSGKVRLKALLAEQTEL
-636 KQSAAKGQLE
+636 KRALE
-646 EFEAQWLEVSETV
+646 EAEAEWLEVSETV
-659 ETMEDELAGQ
+659 ENLEAELAG

>member
-1 MAGRVPTEFHGYSK
+1 M
-15 SMLTITDLSLQRGG
+15 
-29 VWLLE
+29 LE

-60 KLLLGQLAPEQGS
+60 KLLLGQLTAEQGG

-81 IAHMAQEVEASSR
+81 IAHMAQEVEASAR

-109 LERELAAAEARS
+109 LERELAEAEARG
-121 DDHAIAHVHGELDL
+121 DDHAIAHAHDELDL
-135 HEAWSASRRAEAL
+135 HEAWSAPRRAEAL

-190 EPTNHLDL
+190 ESTNHLDL

-207 LRRYPGTLLFISHDR
+207 LRRYSGTLLFISHDR

-297 ALERMEQIAPAHID
+297 ALERMERIAPAHVD
-311 SPFSFTFPMA
+311 SPFGFDFPMA

-327 LLSVRD
+327 LLSIRHGV
-333 GKAGHGES
+333 AGHGDTAILRNIN
-341 VVLSGLNLT
+341 VT

-362 NGAGKSTLMDALR
+362 NGAGKSTFMDALR
-375 GKGTLLAGERT
+375 GTGTLLAGERT

-393 KYFAQH
+393 GYFAQH

-414 QRLAPKASEQSVRNF
+414 QRLAPRASEQQVRNF

-457 AVIAWQKP
+457 AIIAWQKP

-492 EGAIVVVSHDRHLLR
+492 DGAIVVVSHDRHLLR
-507 NTVDEFWLVND
+507 NTVDQFWLVSD
-518 GHVVEYQGDLEDYE
+518 GAVQEYDGDLEDYE
-532 SWLADRRKDDAEPP
+532 RWLAERRKDDDEPP
-546 KRQLGSVAGSA
+546 KREVVEQAAENKVATGATALTA
-557 DAASAQA
+557 D
-564 DTAVGES
+564 E
-571 ADDRKARK
+571 RKARK
-579 RAEAALRQKLSP
+579 RQEAELRQKLSP
-591 YRKQQATLEKQ
+591 WRKKQGNLEARMEQLQQ
-602 METLHETL
+602 
-610 NDLESELADPAL
+610 ELAGVEQQLSDPAI
-622 YSDESKGRLKDLLG
+622 YDDSAKVKLKELLAQQTG
-636 KQSAAKGQLE
+636 LKRELDDV
-646 EFEAQWLEVSETV
+646 EAEWLEVSETV
-659 ETMEDELAGQ
+659 ENLEAELAG

>member
-1 MAGRVPTEFHGYSK
+1 
-15 SMLTITDLSLQRGG
+15 
-29 VWLLE
+29 
-34 NVNLTVQPGQRVAI
+34 AI

-60 KLLLGQLAPEQGS
+60 QLLLGQLAPEQGS
-73 VSLPGGCR
+73 VGLPGGCR
-81 IAHMAQEVEASSR
+81 IAHMAQEVAASSR
-94 SARDFILDGDFELRR
+94 SARDFVLDGDTELRR
-109 LERELAAAEARS
+109 MERALAEAEAGG
-121 DDHAIAHVHGELDL
+121 DDHAIARLHGELDI
-135 HEAWSASRRAEAL
+135 HEAWSAPRRAETL

-207 LRRYPGTLLFISHDR
+207 LRKYPGTLLFISHDR

-236 QKKLVLYT
+236 QKQLVLYT
-244 GNYSAFEVQ
+244 GNYSAFERQ
-253 RSERLAQQQAGFER
+253 RAERLAQQQASFER
-267 QQARIAEIQRFI
+267 QQARIAEIQRFV

-286 TKAKQAQSRVK
+286 TKARQAQSRVK
-297 ALERMEQIAPAHID
+297 ALERMEKIAPAHVD
-311 SPFSFTFPMA
+311 SPFSFEFPVA

-327 LLSVRD
+327 LLSIRHGV
-333 GKAGHGES
+333 AGHGD
-341 VVLSGLNLT
+341 VPILKNINVT
-350 LLPGSRIGLLGP
+350 LLPGTRVGLLGP
-362 NGAGKSTLMDALR
+362 NGAGKSTFMDALR
-375 GKGTLLAGERT
+375 GTGTLLSGERT

-393 KYFAQH
+393 GYFAQH

-414 QRLAPKASEQSVRNF
+414 QRLAPTASEQKVRDF
-429 LGGFDFHGDEALSP
+429 LGGFDFHGDEALAP

-492 EGAIVVVSHDRHLLR
+492 DGAIVVVSHDRHLLR
-507 NTVDEFWLVND
+507 NTVDEFWLV
-518 GHVVEYQGDLEDYE
+518 
-532 SWLADRRKDDAEPP
+532 
-546 KRQLGSVAGSA
+546 
-557 DAASAQA
+557 
-564 DTAVGES
+564 
-571 ADDRKARK
+571 
-579 RAEAALRQKLSP
+579 
-591 YRKQQATLEKQ
+591 
-602 METLHETL
+602 
-610 NDLESELADPAL
+610 
-622 YSDESKGRLKDLLG
+622 
-636 KQSAAKGQLE
+636 
-646 EFEAQWLEVSETV
+646 
-659 ETMEDELAGQ
+659 

>member
-1 MAGRVPTEFHGYSK
+1 
-15 SMLTITDLSLQRGG
+15 
-29 VWLLE
+29 
-34 NVNLTVQPGQRVAI
+34 
-48 VGANGAGKSSLF
+48 
-60 KLLLGQLAPEQGS
+60 
-73 VSLPGGCR
+73 
-81 IAHMAQEVEASSR
+81 
-94 SARDFILDGDFELRR
+94 
-109 LERELAAAEARS
+109 
-121 DDHAIAHVHGELDL
+121 
-135 HEAWSASRRAEAL
+135 
-148 LRGLGF
+148 
-154 ADSDAERPVS
+154 
-164 AFSGGW
+164 
-170 RIRLNLAQALM
+170 M

-236 QKKLVLYT
+236 QQQLELYT
-244 GNYSAFEVQ
+244 GNYTAFEGQ

-286 TKAKQAQSRVK
+286 TKARQAQSRVK
-297 ALERMEQIAPAHID
+297 ALERMERIAPAHID
-311 SPFSFTFPMA
+311 SPFSFEFPVSE
-321 DKVSNP
+321 KVSNP
-327 LLSVRD
+327 LLSIRN
-333 GKAGHGES
+333 GEAGHGTTPI
-341 VVLSGLNLT
+341 LAGINLT

-362 NGAGKSTLMDALR
+362 NGAGKSTLMDGLR
-375 GKGTLLAGERT
+375 GEKTLLAGDRT

-393 KYFAQH
+393 GYFAQH

-414 QRLAPKASEQSVRNF
+414 QRLSPKASEQSIRNF
-429 LGGFDFHGDEALSP
+429 LGGFDFHGDEALSA

-457 AVIAWQKP
+457 AIIAWQRP

-518 GHVVEYQGDLEDYE
+518 GRVQEYQGDLEDYE
-532 SWLADRRKDDAEPP
+532 RWLADRRKDDSEAPRNNQASASSGAAQASTAEP
-546 KRQLGSVAGSA
+546 
-557 DAASAQA
+557 
-564 DTAVGES
+564 VGES

-579 RAEAALRQKLSP
+579 RAEAALRQKISP
-591 YRKQQATLEKQ
+591 YRKRQTSLEKDMDGLQ
-602 METLHETL
+602 QSLQALEA
-610 NDLESELADPAL
+610 DLANPAL
-622 YSDESKGRLKDLLG
+622 YDAEGQARLKELLG
-636 KQSAAKGQLE
+636 KQAEAKRRLE
-646 EFEAQWLEVSETV
+646 NIEAEWLEVSETV
-659 ETMEDELAGQ
+659 ESLEAELTG

>member
-1 MAGRVPTEFHGYSK
+1 
-15 SMLTITDLSLQRGG
+15 ML
-29 VWLLE
+29 E
-34 NVNLTVQPGQRVAI
+34 AVNLTIQPGQRVAI

-60 KLLLGQLAPEQGS
+60 QLLLGQLAPEQGS
-73 VSLPGGCR
+73 ASLPGGCR
-81 IAHMAQEVEASSR
+81 IAHMAQEVAASSR
-94 SARDFILDGDFELRR
+94 TARDFVLDGDYDLRR
-109 LERELAAAEARS
+109 LELELIAAEEQG
-121 DDHAIAHVHGELDL
+121 DDHGIARIHGELDI
-135 HEAWSASRRAEAL
+135 HEAWSAPRRAEAL

-154 ADSDAERPVS
+154 SDADADRPVS
-164 AFSGGW
+164 SFSGGW

-207 LRRYPGTLLFISHDR
+207 LRRYEGTLLFISHDR

-236 QKKLVLYT
+236 QRRLDLYT
-244 GNYSAFEVQ
+244 GNYSSFETQ
-253 RSERLAQQQAGFER
+253 RCERIAQQQAGYER

-286 TKAKQAQSRVK
+286 TKARQAQSRVK
-297 ALERMEQIAPAHID
+297 ALERMEKIAPAHVD
-311 SPFSFTFPMA
+311 SPFSFEFPVA

-327 LLSVRD
+327 LMSIRN
-333 GKAGHGES
+333 GAAGYGDA
-341 VVLSGLNLT
+341 VVLEGINLS

-375 GKGTLLAGERT
+375 GQSTLLRGERT
-386 CGEHLAI
+386 TGEHIAVG
-393 KYFAQH
+393 YFAQH

-429 LGGFDFHGDEALSP
+429 LGGFDFHGDEALSA

-507 NTVDEFWLVND
+507 NTVDDFWLVNE
-518 GHVVEYQGDLEDYE
+518 GRVTEYDGDLEDYE
-532 SWLADRRKDDAEPP
+532 RWLADRRKDETEAPRRES
-546 KRQLGSVAGSA
+546 GA
-557 DAASAQA
+557 DSITGDKASAA
-564 DTAVGES
+564 DSGAGEN
-571 ADDRKARK
+571 AEDRKARK
-579 RAEAALRQKLSP
+579 RAEAAIRQKLSP
-591 YRKQQATLEKQ
+591 YRKQQSALEKEMDQLQSTLVTLEQNLSEPELYADQGKQ
-602 METLHETL
+602 
-610 NDLESELADPAL
+610 
-622 YSDESKGRLKDLLG
+622 KLKELLG
-636 KQSAAKGQLE
+636 QQADAKSRLAGV
-646 EFEAQWLEVSETV
+646 EAEWLEISETV
-659 ETMEDELAGQ
+659 ENLEAELTP

>member
-1 MAGRVPTEFHGYSK
+1 
-15 SMLTITDLSLQRGG
+15 MLTITDLSLQRGG

-60 KLLLGQLAPEQGS
+60 QLLLGQLAPEQGS
-73 VSLPGGCR
+73 VALPGGCR
-81 IAHMAQEVEASSR
+81 IAHMAQEVAASSR
-94 SARDFILDGDFELRR
+94 SARDFVLDGDTELRR
-109 LERELAAAEARS
+109 MERALAEAEAGG
-121 DDHAIAHVHGELDL
+121 DDHAIARLHGELDI
-135 HEAWSASRRAEAL
+135 HEAWSAPRRAETL

-154 ADSDAERPVS
+154 ADSDAGRPVS

-207 LRRYPGTLLFISHDR
+207 LRKYPGTLLFISHDR

-236 QKKLVLYT
+236 QKQLVLYT
-244 GNYSAFEVQ
+244 GNYSAFERQ
-253 RSERLAQQQAGFER
+253 RAERLAQQQASFER

-286 TKAKQAQSRVK
+286 TKARQAQSRVK
-297 ALERMEQIAPAHID
+297 ALERMEKIAPAHVD
-311 SPFSFTFPMA
+311 SPFSFEFPVA

-327 LLSVRD
+327 LLSIRHGV
-333 GKAGHGES
+333 AGHGD
-341 VVLSGLNLT
+341 VPILKNINVT
-350 LLPGSRIGLLGP
+350 LLPGTRVGLLGP
-362 NGAGKSTLMDALR
+362 NGAGKSTFMDALR
-375 GKGTLLAGERT
+375 GTGTLLSGERT

-393 KYFAQH
+393 GYFAQH

-414 QRLAPKASEQSVRNF
+414 QRLAPTASEQKVRDF
-429 LGGFDFHGDEALSP
+429 LGGFDFHGDEALAP

-507 NTVDEFWLVND
+507 NTVDEFWLVCD
-518 GHVVEYQGDLEDYE
+518 GAVGEYEGDLEDYE
-532 SWLADRRKDDAEPP
+532 RWLAERRKDEESPP
-546 KRQLGSVAGSA
+546 RREVVGGQEKSVNTAGPATLTA
-557 DAASAQA
+557 D
-564 DTAVGES
+564 E
-571 ADDRKARK
+571 RKARK
-579 RAEAALRQKLSP
+579 RQEAELRQKLSP
-591 YRKQQATLEKQ
+591 WRKKQGTLEIR
-602 METLHETL
+602 MEQLQQKLATVEQ
-610 NDLESELADPAL
+610 NLADPGL
-622 YSDESKGRLKDLLG
+622 YDDQQKVRLKELLAEQTEL
-636 KQSAAKGQLE
+636 KRELE
-646 EFEAQWLEVSETV
+646 DVEAEWLEVSETV
-659 ETMEDELAGQ
+659 ESLEAELAG